1 MILGKTALQVLSIL
15 AIRQWEGS
23 GSQHL
28 IGMNTEFKDS
38 RTRIQIPAPG
48 TLLVAQWLRLCT
60 PNGGGLV
67 STPSQGS
74 RAHMLQLRALML
86 QLKIPHAITKTRH
99 NQMKKLKEKSQL
111 QVSSWVAWVKYF
123 PLALGFLSEDK
134 DDHNHPAS
142 GDSREWSLEPVNAW
156 GSIQS
161 QVDLAFVVVEMNKGV
176 FG

>member
-1 MILGKTALQVLSIL
+1 MV
-15 AIRQWEGS
+15 
-23 GSQHL
+23 
-28 IGMNTEFKDS
+28 
-38 RTRIQIPAPG
+38 
-48 TLLVAQWLRLCT
+48 QWLRLHA
-60 PNGGGLV
+60 PNAADLNLIPGR
-67 STPSQGS
+67 GS

>member
-1 MILGKTALQVLSIL
+1 MILAKTALQVLSIL

-60 PNGGGLV
+60 PNGGGLG

-86 QLKIPHAITKTRH
+86 QLKIPHAITKTWR
-99 NQMKKLKEKSQL
+99 NQMKKKKRKTPAPSLK
-111 QVSSWVAWVKYF
+111 
-123 PLALGFLSEDK
+123 LGSLGKVLPSGPWFL
-134 DDHNHPAS
+134 
-142 GDSREWSLEPVNAW
+142 V
-156 GSIQS
+156 
-161 QVDLAFVVVEMNKGV
+161 
-176 FG
+176 

>member
-1 MILGKTALQVLSIL
+1 MILAKTALQVLSIL

-38 RTRIQIPAPG
+38 QTRIQIPAPG

-60 PNGGGLV
+60 PNGGGLG

-86 QLKIPHAITKTRH
+86 QLKIPHAITKTWR
-99 NQMKKLKEKSQL
+99 NQMKKREEKPQL

-123 PLALGFLSEDK
+123 PVALGFLSEDK

-142 GDSREWSLEPVNAW
+142 GDSGEWSLEPV
-156 GSIQS
+156 S
-161 QVDLAFVVVEMNKGV
+161 QCMGLNSESGRL
-176 FG
+176 GICSC